1 MQDYQSMIKL
11 CCSTIETLDSYIR
24 EGMKP
29 SRDIRTFRQ
38 VASQVNTE
46 IKKLNTYREALFE
59 CQEKIKIL
67 KSCMD

>member
-1 MQDYQSMIKL
+1 MQDNESQIKL

-38 VASQVNTE
+38 VASKVNTE
-46 IKKLNTYREALFE
+46 IKKLNFQREAHFE

-67 KSCMD
+67 KTCID